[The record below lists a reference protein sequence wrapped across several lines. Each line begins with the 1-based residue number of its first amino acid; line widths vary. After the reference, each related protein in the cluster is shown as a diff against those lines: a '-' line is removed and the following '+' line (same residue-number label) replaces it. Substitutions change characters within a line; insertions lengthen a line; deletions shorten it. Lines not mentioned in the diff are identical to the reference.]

1 MLILAGLLLI
11 GIAVLALLQL
21 LLGRPQ
27 LTPPDLFNVFLGGG
41 TRFTRVVV
49 FELRLPRLVIDL
61 CAGAMLALA
70 GVLLQDALRNP
81 LASPELLGVSAG
93 ASLVIAAI
101 TIFHIPVLFVFY
113 PPLALLGGLASGS
126 VVLLLARRLG
136 ESGRLVLLG
145 VALVALLHALLIS
158 IIALGSQIDIGLLY
172 LFLLG
177 STANRTWVQTN
188 QLLPWAVVGIPLALA
203 LARPLNLLQLGDEIA
218 EGLGLRVVRARIGL
232 MVIAAGLVAAVVA
245 VSGPIA
251 YIALAA
257 PHLARRALGTTNA
270 RQVLPIAALIGTF
283 LLTGADILAKNLFSP
298 LELPVGV
305 WTTLLGGPTLLI
317 LLNRRLRQGR
327 GDTGGG
333 AALFGA
339 GQTLLRR
346 VLRFYPLVLLGGA
359 GLLLVLLAVH
369 ISIGTVQATPAQVL
383 DALLGH
389 PVDRVVRTVVWDL
402 RLPRALIAVLAGAML
417 ALAGAL
423 LQATTRNPLAE
434 PELTGASAGGVFV
447 AVLWISQVFGPLR
460 FAAPGF
466 ELAVMATLGCLA
478 GGTLVFLLSRQRQ
491 GEIARLVLTGVLV
504 ATILRS
510 FTSLLLLSHTN
521 TSGAILLWII
531 GSLNGRTWV
540 HWDVLWPWA
549 LLLLPLALLQA
560 GWVNVLGLG
569 DDVARGLGVR
579 VGRVRAAL
587 FFTAVLLTAGA
598 VSVVGAV
605 GFVGLVAPHLT
616 RRLVGQ
622 DARRLFPLT
631 ALCGAALLLVAD
643 ILARG
648 IVGIIDLP
656 VGAVMALIG
665 APFLIFLLR
674 QRQAT
679 ERA

>member
-1 MLILAGLLLI
+1 MLILAGLLL
-11 GIAVLALLQL
+11 GGSAALALLAL

-27 LTPPDLFNVFLGGG
+27 LTPPDLLTVLTGGG
-41 TRFTRVVV
+41 TRLTRVVV
-49 FELRLPRLVIDL
+49 FELRLPRLAIDL

-70 GVLLQDALRNP
+70 GALLQDALRNP

-101 TIFHIPVLFVFY
+101 TIFHLPVLFVFY
-113 PPLALLGGLASGS
+113 APLALLGGLASGS

-158 IIALGSQIDIGLLY
+158 IIALGTQTDIGLLY

-177 STANRTWVQTN
+177 STANRTWAQTN
-188 QLLPWAVVGIPLALA
+188 QLLPWALVGIPLALA

-232 MVIAAGLVAAVVA
+232 LVIAAGLVAAVVA

-298 LELPVGV
+298 LELPVGI

-317 LLNRRLRQGR
+317 LLQRRLRQGR
-327 GDTGGG
+327 GDSGG

-339 GQTLLRR
+339 GQALLRR
-346 VLRFYPLVLLGGA
+346 VTRAYPLVLLGGV
-359 GLLLVLLAVH
+359 GVLIVLLALH

-434 PELTGASAGGVFV
+434 PELTGASAGGVFL

-460 FAAPGF
+460 FGPPGF

-478 GGTLVFLLSRQRQ
+478 GGALVFGLSSRRQ
-491 GEIARLVLTGVLV
+491 GEVARLVLTGVLV

-540 HWDVLWPWA
+540 HWAVLWPWA
-549 LLLLPLALLQA
+549 LLMLPVALLQA
-560 GWVNVLGLG
+560 GWVNVLALG
-569 DDVARGLGVR
+569 DDVVRGLGVR
-579 VGRVRAAL
+579 VGRVRAGL

-622 DARRLFPLT
+622 DARRLLPLT
-631 ALCGAALLLVAD
+631 ALLGAALLLVAD

-674 QRQAT
+674 QRPAT
-679 ERA
+679 P

>member
-11 GIAVLALLQL
+11 GIAGLALLQL

-27 LTPPDLFNVFLGGG
+27 LTPPDLVTVFMGGG
-41 TRFTRVVV
+41 TRLTRVVV
-49 FELRLPRLVIDL
+49 FELRVPRLLIDL

-70 GVLLQDALRNP
+70 GALLQDALRNP

-101 TIFHIPVLFVFY
+101 TIFHLPVLFAFY
-113 PPLALLGGLASGS
+113 APLALLGGLASGS

-158 IIALGSQIDIGLLY
+158 IIALGTQTDIGLLY

-257 PHLARRALGTTNA
+257 PHLARRTLATTNA

-283 LLTGADILAKNLFSP
+283 LLVGADLLAKNLFSP
-298 LELPVGV
+298 IELPVGV

-317 LLNRRLRQGR
+317 LLHRRLRQGR
-327 GDTGGG
+327 GDTAGG

-339 GQTLLRR
+339 GQALLRG
-346 VLRFYPLVLLGGA
+346 VLRFYPLVLGLG
-359 GLLLVLLAVH
+359 LVLLGVLVALH
-369 ISIGTVQATPAQVL
+369 ISIGTVQATPTQVL
-383 DALLGH
+383 DALLGR

-434 PELTGASAGGVFV
+434 PELTGASAGGVFL
-447 AVLWISQVFGPLR
+447 AVIWISQVFGPVR
-460 FAAPGF
+460 FGPPGF
-466 ELAVMATLGCLA
+466 ELAVMATVGSLA
-478 GGTLVFLLSRQRQ
+478 GGALVFLLSRQRQ
-491 GEIARLVLTGVLV
+491 GEVARLVLTGVLV

-540 HWDVLWPWA
+540 QWDVLWPWA
-549 LLLLPLALLQA
+549 LVLLPIALLQA
-560 GWVNVLGLG
+560 GWVNVLALG
-569 DDVARGLGVR
+569 DDVAHGLGVR
-579 VGRVRAAL
+579 VGRVRAGL

-598 VSVVGAV
+598 VSVIGAV
-605 GFVGLVAPHLT
+605 SFVGLVAPHLT

-631 ALCGAALLLVAD
+631 ALLGAALLLVAD

-665 APFLIFLLR
+665 APFLIYMLR
-674 QRQAT
+674 QRPAT
-679 ERA
+679 T